1 MAKVWVDAGTF
12 LERTKDIE
20 DMFEF
25 NLRKVRDRNKKANVI
40 DLRVNDE
47 GQGRK
52 GGLII
57 RLFLEV

>member
-40 DLRVNDE
+40 ALRVNDE

-52 GGLII
+52 GKKS
-57 RLFLEV
+57 RVF

>member
-52 GGLII
+52 GKKS
-57 RLFLEV
+57 RVF

>member
-25 NLRKVRDRNKKANVI
+25 NLRKVRIEIKK
-40 DLRVNDE
+40 
-47 GQGRK
+47 QM
-52 GGLII
+52 
-57 RLFLEV
+57 